1 MTHRKSKIS
10 SFKPKPLDDIGS
22 IASLKLQQP
31 ASTQATS
38 KKSLG
43 ISFSS
48 PKGDRSI
55 FSSHAPVSSRSQL
68 NEGIPIPQKPSPK
81 KLFKLT
87 KSGQS
92 RVALQSLSISRVS
105 KTEHEPE
112 DDSEFYRN
120 RLSAPFIEEIVKSG
134 DEHPQSQAID
144 DDETAG
150 KFYNHYRKLERI
162 SDINEFN
169 KTKDA
174 LYTSFLKKSVDLKLL
189 PSKIGFI
196 APQKTHNKQEI
207 NLK

>member
-1 MTHRKSKIS
+1 MTSRKSKAS
-10 SFKPKPLDDIGS
+10 AFKPKPLEDIGS
-22 IASLKLQQP
+22 LGSLKLHP
-31 ASTQATS
+31 ASTQAS
-38 KKSLG
+38 KKSIG

-55 FSSHAPVSSRSQL
+55 FSSNPPISSRSQL
-68 NEGIPIPQKPSPK
+68 NDGIQLPQKPSSPK
-81 KLFKLT
+81 KMFKLT
-87 KSGQS
+87 KTSNS
-92 RVALQSLSISRVS
+92 RVALQSLSISRVA
-105 KTEHEPE
+105 KTEHESE
-112 DDSEFYRN
+112 DDSEYYRK
-120 RLSAPFIEEIVKSG
+120 RLSAPFQEENVISG
-134 DEHPQSQAID
+134 DEVPQSQVMD
-144 DDETAG
+144 GDEIAG

-196 APQKTHNKQEI
+196 APQKTPSKGI